1 MARLKELSV
10 THDTLAMDHA
20 PGPAILV
27 VEDDRHTLSGYVEYL
42 STAGYEVTGVADA
55 ESALAVVL
63 EAKPEVVI
71 TDITMPGMSGFELAA
86 ALRTDGRTRAI
97 PVIGM
102 TAHWTREV
110 HTHAADVNMAA
121 VLLKPCAPAHLAA
134 ELRRVLGVVR
144 RAPLADAQPKPPGGI
159 QSRDA

>member
-1 MARLKELSV
+1 MDVTGPSV
-10 THDTLAMDHA
+10 L
-20 PGPAILV
+20 I
-27 VEDDRHTLSGYVEYL
+27 VEDDCHALSGYVEYL
-42 STAGYEVTGVADA
+42 STAGYDVTGVADGA
-55 ESALAVVL
+55 SALAAAL
-63 EAKPEVVI
+63 QHAPEVVI

-86 ALRTDGRTRAI
+86 ALRKDSHTRAI

-110 HTHAADVNMAA
+110 HTRAAEVNMAT

-144 RAPLADAQPKPPGGI
+144 RTPLSDTPSSAPRA